1 MNPDRKVPRG
11 IFATPSGGMR
21 FRATGEFR
29 PPLQGEWFLSGA
41 IAEVYKARVNLS
53 TPYWIAVPILKT

>member
-1 MNPDRKVPRG
+1 
-11 IFATPSGGMR
+11 MR